1 MLGPLALVLRRLRQQ
16 PSFTSV
22 AIATLALGIGASTAI
37 FSALDAA
44 LLRPLPYADPG
55 QLYTLRTTMTNG
67 RFTSG
72 LVAGLELR
80 RLIAATNNVAAVAA
94 ARREDRTLVGD
105 RGADTV
111 AAYEVSPGFFEMFG
125 LPLAAGAGF
134 KPEHHL
140 REGPI
145 SVRQA
150 VISHRLWRRMFNGDP
165 SAVGAVLRTPTE
177 SLTVVGVAHAAF
189 AEPAHADFWIAIP
202 LHQNIGHMFDG
213 YMRLRPGV
221 TLDRVRGPMQA
232 VMHQLGVEIP
242 EQNRHRV
249 FVATPMLETV
259 VGDLKPILIVVFG
272 ATVLLMMLAAA
283 NVTNLML
290 ARGTSRTREVAVRS
304 ALGAGRGRLL
314 RELMLES
321 LVLTAIGGACGV
333 ALAALAIKVLS
344 AYGMADL
351 PRLAAV
357 TLDGRVLLFAL
368 AAMTVTGV
376 FVGVL
381 PAVSLLRTD
390 IRVLLAS
397 DTRTSTGNPVTRR
410 LLGGMIAAEIA
421 VAIVLVAGAGRLVQ
435 RFADLMT
442 IDSGFT
448 SEDRLIASA
457 VLPWHYMREAAQLR
471 VFGATMRERLRPLG
485 PMSIAVAS
493 SVPLGHEWD
502 YTTFIDFVDGPQPD
516 PQNRPNA
523 RWRHVS
529 PDYFRVMGIRLV
541 AGRLLQD
548 SDDQRAPGAI
558 VVNETFVRRFI
569 SPRNPIGTQVL
580 LPGLKS
586 HEVNG
591 KFVTDPSTIVGV
603 VADVRHA
610 SLGRAAEQTIYT
622 SLEQVV
628 ATRQNLIIAG
638 DDRTLAAVAPVVR
651 QFVQG
656 LDPRIAVE
664 VTRLSALRE
673 ASISRQRLGML
684 LMLLFG
690 AAALML
696 AIVGVLGVIAY
707 VTGQRLGEMALR
719 LALGGTAANV
729 FWLVMRHGAWL
740 TVTGGA
746 AGIMLAWATGRVM
759 MRFVGESAS
768 TATAGASAGVE
779 TFAIAVSAALV
790 IAAALAATALV
801 ARRAAR
807 IDPSRALRLA
817 N

>member
-1 MLGPLALVLRRLRQQ
+1 
-16 PSFTSV
+16 
-22 AIATLALGIGASTAI
+22 
-37 FSALDAA
+37 
-44 LLRPLPYADPG
+44 
-55 QLYTLRTTMTNG
+55 
-67 RFTSG
+67 
-72 LVAGLELR
+72 
-80 RLIAATNNVAAVAA
+80 
-94 ARREDRTLVGD
+94 
-105 RGADTV
+105 
-111 AAYEVSPGFFEMFG
+111 
-125 LPLAAGAGF
+125 
-134 KPEHHL
+134 
-140 REGPI
+140 
-145 SVRQA
+145 
-150 VISHRLWRRMFNGDP
+150 
-165 SAVGAVLRTPTE
+165 
-177 SLTVVGVAHAAF
+177 
-189 AEPAHADFWIAIP
+189 
-202 LHQNIGHMFDG
+202 
-213 YMRLRPGV
+213 
-221 TLDRVRGPMQA
+221 
-232 VMHQLGVEIP
+232 
-242 EQNRHRV
+242 
-249 FVATPMLETV
+249 
-259 VGDLKPILIVVFG
+259 
-272 ATVLLMMLAAA
+272 
-283 NVTNLML
+283 
-290 ARGTSRTREVAVRS
+290 
-304 ALGAGRGRLL
+304 
-314 RELMLES
+314 MLES
-321 LVLTAIGGACGV
+321 LVLTAIGGVCGV

-435 RFADLMT
+435 RFADLTT

-457 VLPWHYMREAAQLR
+457 VLPWHHLRETAQLHA
-471 VFGATMRERLRPLG
+471 FGVTMRERLRPLG
-485 PMSIAVAS
+485 ATSIAVAS

-502 YTTFIDFVDGPQPD
+502 DTTFIDFVNGPQPD

-523 RWRHVS
+523 RWRYVS
-529 PDYFRVMGIRLV
+529 PDYFKVMGIRLV

-558 VVNETFVRRFI
+558 VVNEAFVRRFI
-569 SPRNPIGTQVL
+569 SPRDPIGTQVVL
-580 LPGLKS
+580 MGLKS
-586 HEVNG
+586 REVNG

-638 DDRTLAAVAPVVR
+638 DDRTLDAAAPVMR
-651 QFVQG
+651 GLVQG

-664 VTRLSALRE
+664 VTRLSTLRE
-673 ASISRQRLGML
+673 ASLSRQRLGML

-759 MRFVGESAS
+759 MRFVGESRRRPPRARWALPVYPSNCSRSRPAPRSSSPRHWLRPRSSRAAPPAS
-768 TATAGASAGVE
+768 
-779 TFAIAVSAALV
+779 I
-790 IAAALAATALV
+790 
-801 ARRAAR
+801 RRARFVWRTEA
-807 IDPSRALRLA
+807 PHSGEA
-817 N
+817 